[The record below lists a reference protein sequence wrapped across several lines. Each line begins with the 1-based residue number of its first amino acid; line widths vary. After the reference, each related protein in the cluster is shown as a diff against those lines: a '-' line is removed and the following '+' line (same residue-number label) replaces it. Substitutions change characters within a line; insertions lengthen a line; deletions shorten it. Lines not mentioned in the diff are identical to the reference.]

1 MRLPRRPFFNRSAH
15 PRERREHTPTFASL
29 KVRNYRL
36 YFIGAAISNNGT
48 WMQRIAQDWLV
59 FELTGSGL
67 AVGITMALQFGPMLL
82 LGLYGGV
89 LADRYAQRRILLAT
103 QIGQMLCAVAL
114 SVLAFSGTV
123 TAMAIYA
130 VALLLGIIT
139 TLDNPAR
146 QSFVGVMVP
155 PSLLPNA
162 VALNSGNFN
171 LARLTGPAIAGVL
184 VAAVGAGWAFAFNAL
199 SFVAMLGAL
208 ALMNPAQF
216 ERAPRGRRG
225 PGALREG
232 LAYVAQHPRIVV
244 TLVLVLFIGTFG
256 YNFPIILTAYTGH
269 IFTGDS
275 ALYGLLNSMMAAG
288 SVFGALLAARRET
301 VTPVLLQGTAA
312 AFGAVMI
319 LLSLM
324 GWLPAFM
331 AVLMV
336 TGLFA
341 VSFNAMANASVQLEA
356 DPAVRGRVMSL
367 YFVLMMGT
375 TPLGSLLTGWITD
388 TWGAPAA
395 LQVSG
400 LICVLATAGCALA
413 SGRLERATRSLN

>member
-275 ALYGLLNSMMAAG
+275 ALYGILNSMMAVG
-288 SVFGALLAARRET
+288 SVLGALLAARRER
-301 VTPVLLQGTAA
+301 VTPARLQATAA
-312 AFGAVMI
+312 AFGAMLIV
-319 LLSLM
+319 LSLLP
-324 GWLPAFM
+324 WLGAFM
-331 AVLMV
+331 AGLVLA
-336 TGLFA
+336 GLAA
-341 VSFNAMANASVQLEA
+341 VSFNAMANSSVQLEA
-356 DPAVRGRVMSL
+356 DAAVRGRVMSL
-367 YFVLMMGT
+367 YFVVMMGT
-375 TPLGSLLTGWITD
+375 TPLGSLIAGWITD

-400 LICVLATAGCALA
+400 VVVALAAAGCARA
-413 SGRLERATRSLN
+413 SVLVERRAAR